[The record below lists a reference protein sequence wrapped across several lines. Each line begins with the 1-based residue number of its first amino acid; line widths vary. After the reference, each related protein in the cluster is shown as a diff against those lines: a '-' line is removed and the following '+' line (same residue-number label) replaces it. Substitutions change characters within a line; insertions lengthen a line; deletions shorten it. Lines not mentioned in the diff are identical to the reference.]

1 MALGAVSPTG
11 VNRFAPRYSGEHNNP
26 APNAGNA
33 AFGGGRTNRSAVE
46 GAKLFKKEL
55 GLPSYE
61 DILGRIGDGFG
72 TREYGNAGA
81 AGEGAAYARGELDR
95 WRSDL
100 ALQKGNVGRAR
111 KGVQN
116 PTGTEG
122 FKSVM
127 RLTNERAGQ
136 AAEAERRQAAEAASR
151 RGYVG
156 GYSPGAVEKN
166 RAESVA
172 TAGYEA
178 AAAEREAQLAL
189 LGAEADL
196 YGSTIGGYGSALGS
210 YTDLTKT
217 LAELPTKY
225 LDSYSRLL
233 SGLGGD
239 YGSIFGTAS
248 QNVRFDTGNERED
261 ADARTRGRQG
271 LRIGMRSTPGAAG
284 MI

>member
-1 MALGAVSPTG
+1 MPLAGVSPTG
-11 VNRFAPRYSGEHNNP
+11 TNPFAPRYGGEHARP

-33 AFGGGRTNRSAVE
+33 ALGGGRTNRSAVE
-46 GAKLFKKEL
+46 GAKAYKAAL
-55 GLPSYE
+55 GLPDYE
-61 DILGRIGDGFG
+61 DILKRLDNGFG

-81 AGEGAAYARGELDR
+81 AGEGAAFARGELDR

-100 ALQKGNVGRAR
+100 SMQKGNVGRAR

-122 FKSVM
+122 FKNIM

-156 GYSPGAVEKN
+156 GYSPGATERN

-178 AAAEREAQLAL
+178 AASEREAQLAL
-189 LGAEADL
+189 LNAEADL
-196 YGSTIGGYGSALGS
+196 YGSTVGGYGTALGS

-233 SGLGGD
+233 GGLGGD

-248 QNVRFDTGNERED
+248 QNVRFDTTNERED
-261 ADARTRGRQG
+261 WQRQGRQRGNVRG
-271 LRIGMRSTPGAAG
+271 LG
-284 MI
+284 

>member
-1 MALGAVSPTG
+1 MPLGGVSPTG
-11 VNRFAPRYSGEHNNP
+11 SPFGIRYGGEHARP
-26 APNAGNA
+26 FPNAGNA
-33 AFGGGRTNRSAVE
+33 ALGGGRTNRSAVE
-46 GAKLFKKEL
+46 GAKLFKSAM

-61 DILGRIGDGFG
+61 DILGKLGSGLG

-81 AGEGAAYARGELDR
+81 AGEGATFAKNELDR

-100 ALQKGNVGRAR
+100 NVQRGNVNRAR
-111 KGVQN
+111 TGVQN

-122 FKSVM
+122 FKNIM

-156 GYSPGAVEKN
+156 GYSPGATEKN

-178 AAAEREAQLAL
+178 AQAEREAQLGL
-189 LGAEADL
+189 LGKEIDL
-196 YGSTIGGYGSALGS
+196 TGTLRGGYDTSLGA

-225 LDSYSRLL
+225 LDAYSNLL
-233 SGLGGD
+233 GGLGGNFGD
-239 YGSIFGTAS
+239 IYGTAS
-248 QNVRFDTGNERED
+248 RNVQFDTTNERED
-261 ADARTRGRQG
+261 WNRRDRLGRGNMRGTVG
-271 LRIGMRSTPGAAG
+271 LG
-284 MI
+284 

>member
-1 MALGAVSPTG
+1 M
-11 VNRFAPRYSGEHNNP
+11 FAPRYGGEHARP
-26 APNAGNA
+26 FPNAGNA
-33 AFGGGRTNRSAVE
+33 ALGGGRTNRSAVE
-46 GAKLFKKEL
+46 GAKLYKSAL

-61 DILGRIGDGFG
+61 DILKRFDDGIGS
-72 TREYGNAGA
+72 REYGNAGA
-81 AGEGAAYARGELDR
+81 AGEGAAFARGELDR
-95 WRSDL
+95 WRGDFTR
-100 ALQKGNVGRAR
+100 QQGNVGKAR

-122 FKSVM
+122 FRNIM

-156 GYSPGAVEKN
+156 GYAPGRTEQA

-178 AAAEREAQLAL
+178 AQAEREAQLAL
-189 LGAEADL
+189 MGQEIDLAGTIRGGYDASLGA
-196 YGSTIGGYGSALGS
+196 
-210 YTDLTKT
+210 YTNLTKT

-233 SGLGGD
+233 GGLGGD
-239 YGSIFGTAS
+239 YGGIFGTAS
-248 QNVRFDTGNERED
+248 QNVRFDTLNERED
-261 ADARTRGRQG
+261 MNRESTRSRG
-271 LRIGMRSTPGAAG
+271 LRSSLGGLRGG
-284 MI
+284 V

>member
-1 MALGAVSPTG
+1 MPLGGVSPTG
-11 VNRFAPRYSGEHNNP
+11 TNPFAPRYGGEHARP

-33 AFGGGRTNRSAVE
+33 ALGGGRTNRSAVE
-46 GAKLFKKEL
+46 GAKLFKSSL

-61 DILGRIGDGFG
+61 DILKRFDDGIG

-81 AGEGAAYARGELDR
+81 AGEGAAFARGELDR
-95 WRSDL
+95 WRKDFTR
-100 ALQKGNVGRAR
+100 QQGRVGAAR
-111 KGVQN
+111 KGVRN

-122 FKSVM
+122 FQNIM

-156 GYSPGAVEKN
+156 GYSPGAVEKS

-178 AAAEREAQLAL
+178 AQAEREAQLAL
-189 LGAEADL
+189 MGQEIDLAGTIRGGYDSSLGA
-196 YGSTIGGYGSALGS
+196 

-233 SGLGGD
+233 GGLGGD

-248 QNVRFDTGNERED
+248 QNVRFDTLNERED
-261 ADARTRGRQG
+261 WSRQGRQRGNVRG
-271 LRIGMRSTPGAAG
+271 LG
-284 MI
+284 